1 MLKFLLPHWIH
12 NMKHAF
18 MKFVL
23 RTRSLWNALSAGN
36 RLDIGQ
42 CHVGELC
49 GVFLFNPYKSVYPA
63 HQIKRKNTSLSSA
76 PQNLTRIVL
85 VSEKS
90 PAGFCSTA
98 PENIT
103 TRSAALRCR

>member
-1 MLKFLLPHWIH
+1 
-12 NMKHAF
+12 

-63 HQIKRKNTSLSSA
+63 HQIKRKNTSLSST

-85 VSEKS
+85 VSEKTS
-90 PAGFCSTA
+90 AGFASTA

>member
-42 CHVGELC
+42 RHVGELRTVLERNTSSC
-49 GVFLFNPYKSVYPA
+49 NNTHCCHCTKKGYFLFHGYS
-63 HQIKRKNTSLSSA
+63 
-76 PQNLTRIVL
+76 
-85 VSEKS
+85 
-90 PAGFCSTA
+90 F
-98 PENIT
+98 
-103 TRSAALRCR
+103 

>member
-63 HQIKRKNTSLSSA
+63 HQIKRKNTSLSST

-85 VSEKS
+85 VSEKTS
-90 PAGFCSTA
+90 AGC
-98 PENIT
+98 
-103 TRSAALRCR
+103 